1 MILCPTPTS
10 DPHAFS
16 PLLQWFYACFK
27 FLYLFPFIA
36 PYWLLLALSYH
47 AHSLSLRFNSSCH
60 WIPPFISVRISPHPN
75 LPPFPIQHMVLLS
88 LHSLWVLSA
97 CSAPEDVLL
106 LTEILLFHL
115 TLLPLS
121 SYTLQHR
128 VSQTMKTASSR
139 FGFCDFPHKQFRLFY
154 ICESP
159 GVQVNS
165 LLGSDFFHKRKSR
178 SGQCSCCPSQNFL
191 YSLYRF
197 PRVLWHSGWKNLSL
211 GKKTTQDLR
220 GSFKILF
227 SYVNHTESCTN
238 KNPTYMFQPEFVFMF
253 SAILQIQFVIETATL
268 LFSPIYS
275 PVFQTNVE

>member
-1 MILCPTPTS
+1 MCLAFLFCNYLFSLRKENFFSIYSSMILCPTPTT

-16 PLLQWFYACFK
+16 LLLQWFYACFK
-27 FLYLFPFIA
+27 FLYLFPFVA

-60 WIPPFISVRISPHPN
+60 WIPPFISVRISLHPN

-97 CSAPEDVLL
+97 CSAPEDILL

-165 LLGSDFFHKRKSR
+165 LLGSDFFHKRKSL
-178 SGQCSCCPSQNFL
+178 GQVSAAAA
-191 YSLYRF
+191 
-197 PRVLWHSGWKNLSL
+197 HH
-211 GKKTTQDLR
+211 
-220 GSFKILF
+220 KI
-227 SYVNHTESCTN
+227 SYVVYTDSQEFCGTLVERIYLWEKKNHTRS
-238 KNPTYMFQPEFVFMF
+238 QREF
-253 SAILQIQFVIETATL
+253 
-268 LFSPIYS
+268 
-275 PVFQTNVE
+275 